1 MNSSRSHSQQ
11 VVKLGDQFTL
21 GVCVEGGNG
30 LALGDTRSREYLEN
44 SLLPTRGPEGASA
57 TPAVLCSAEICFVQ
71 ASISHIFFPSPR
83 LTQRVWMGASACC
96 CGCNSMHLSTWVYG
110 PVCTRECSWNS
121 VRDSEHS

>member
-44 SLLPTRGPEGASA
+44 SPLPTRGPEGASA
-57 TPAVLCSAEICFVQ
+57 TPAVLDARALQCGDMLRSGL
-71 ASISHIFFPSPR
+71 HI
-83 LTQRVWMGASACC
+83 T
-96 CGCNSMHLSTWVYG
+96 HLFSQSQT
-110 PVCTRECSWNS
+110 
-121 VRDSEHS
+121 DSEGVDGCVCLLLWV